1 MEIEQL
7 EIRDH
12 LSRHAPFDELPDD
25 VLDDVARHVQVKYRK
40 AGTPLLDAGQ
50 PIADLHYVRAG
61 AVELFFRSG
70 KLFNRVGEGD
80 IFGQASLR
88 RSKRVRFPAK
98 ALEDTLIYFIPDHV
112 FEHLCETCDN
122 FADVVDT
129 EGAGRLKAVTQPS
142 HRISDLMKVRVTRL
156 ISR

>member
-1 MEIEQL
+1 
-7 EIRDH
+7 
-12 LSRHAPFDELPDD
+12 
-25 VLDDVARHVQVKYRK
+25 
-40 AGTPLLDAGQ
+40 
-50 PIADLHYVRAG
+50 
-61 AVELFFRSG
+61 

-122 FADVVDT
+122 FADFVDT

-156 ISR
+156 ISRPAVTLDAQNSIQRAAAVMTEEGVSALLITRKKAEDEYPGLVGIITDRDF